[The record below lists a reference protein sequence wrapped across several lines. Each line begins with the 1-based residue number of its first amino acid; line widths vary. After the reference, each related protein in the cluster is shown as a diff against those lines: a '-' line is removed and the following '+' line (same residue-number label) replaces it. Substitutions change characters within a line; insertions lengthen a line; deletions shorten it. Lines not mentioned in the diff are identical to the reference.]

1 MSIGLF
7 CSLFWSSSCLEDL
20 VGFGAAD
27 SMGPAITA
35 VVDWALCCHSF
46 DPSFAWQEL
55 KQVDNPELHGK

>member
-1 MSIGLF
+1 
-7 CSLFWSSSCLEDL
+7 LEAL
-20 VGFGAAD
+20 VDFEAAD
-27 SMGPAITA
+27 SMGPGITA